1 MDIIATDKQG
11 STGSITYWSLSGAV
25 NYGKLEA
32 EWVNRGLNPQLL
44 PPRTSPKTA
53 LRRAMDGLVSGQSQM
68 VKVGSAPGWLG
79 FFQRET
85 VNGRPSFPMVVE
97 ACLNADPTKDPVIRT
112 PDGSPVPEAIEDSV
126 TILYSN
132 ELRNVHH
139 DDLGTWLVS
148 TVRRL
153 MAVRMREAGGIY
165 FIPAAGGLGEW
176 QQIAS
181 VLHAATAC
189 TIQEVPAMHSREAA
203 RAVLEGITNEVNA
216 YVEQIDAELGRVG
229 VRALESREAAI
240 TAYARKISMFEEVI
254 GAKLDGLRG
263 AMSGLETK
271 VAHAKLTAMSIAEDA
286 A

>member
-1 MDIIATDKQG
+1 
-11 STGSITYWSLSGAV
+11 
-25 NYGKLEA
+25 
-32 EWVNRGLNPQLL
+32 
-44 PPRTSPKTA
+44 
-53 LRRAMDGLVSGQSQM
+53 MDGLVSGQSQM
-68 VKVGSAPGWLG
+68 VKAGSAPGWLG

-85 VNGRPSFPMVVE
+85 TGGRPNFPMVVE

-132 ELRNVHH
+132 ELKNVHH

-148 TVRRL
+148 TARRL
-153 MAVRMREAGGIY
+153 MAVRLRESGGIY
-165 FIPAAGGLGEW
+165 FIPSAGGLAEW
-176 QQIAS
+176 QQVAS
-181 VLHAATAC
+181 VLHKATAC

-216 YVEQIDAELGRVG
+216 YVEQIDAELGKVG
-229 VRALESREAAI
+229 VRALESREASI

-254 GAKLDGLRG
+254 GSKLDGLRG
-263 AMSGLETK
+263 ALNGLETK
-271 VAHAKLTAMSIAEDA
+271 VAHAKLTAIAVAEDA